1 MSTLKLIK
9 LDRRSCLS
17 ENHLDDLMKIS
28 VDGPPMSK
36 WNSDGAVP
44 LWWTDKQRRV
54 AGPISSHPATTSTK
68 SSVVDITEEVH
79 MILLSLSHLLKCLI
93 LQLF

>member
-1 MSTLKLIK
+1 MKLSS
-9 LDRRSCLS
+9 D
-17 ENHLDDLMKIS
+17 NHLDDLMKIS

-44 LWWTDKQRRV
+44 LWWTNEQRQV
-54 AGPISSHPATTSTK
+54 AGLISSHPGSTK
-68 SSVVDITEEVH
+68 SSVFDLTEEVH